1 MKHNVPTDHGPTT
14 SDMPAPGIHLSRTA
28 LRPAGAAESGVP
40 CPTDENEAAEATQ
53 LASEMLQSILSK
65 PSDCFVSITETGEII
80 SISDTVEAMFGSPPN
95 DVIGC
100 NITTLIPSLCCRYH
114 EQAMQGDQA
123 TTHPTQWQHGGA
135 LAGQH
140 KTKGPFPVELSLT
153 EIATPDGP
161 LFIGIL
167 HDITERKQTQ
177 ENLRLAKEAA
187 EAASRAKS
195 DFLANMSHEL
205 TTPLNFIL
213 GFADVLLAE
222 TAGPLT
228 AKQRDYITRI
238 RGGGNRLNNLLND
251 ILDLSRV
258 EAGATTVSQVSFTLG
273 ELLRACLLLHQEKA
287 FKHGVTLAL
296 DTDAVEALPMA
307 TDPVILKKILF
318 QLLANA
324 MKFTPD
330 GGTISLR
337 AAPEP
342 GHDGFVMI
350 AVIDSGIGIAA
361 TDMPK
366 LFMKFCQLESPFTK
380 KYEGTGLGLALTK
393 QLVELLGG
401 TIRATSS
408 QGQGSCFTV
417 SLPCAASASGPGDIA
432 PPA

>member
-1 MKHNVPTDHGPTT
+1 MKDKTPTETAPTAA
-14 SDMPAPGIHLSRTA
+14 DMPTPGIHRLLQA
-28 LRPAGAAESGVP
+28 LRPAGGDAP
-40 CPTDENEAAEATQ
+40 IDHCQDDDNEAAKAPQ
-53 LASEMLQSILSK
+53 LATDMLHAILSEAA
-65 PSDCFVSITETGEII
+65 DCFVSITQTGGII
-80 SISDTVEAMFGSPPN
+80 SISDTVEAMFGYLPSE
-95 DVIGC
+95 VLGC
-100 NITTLIPSLCCRYH
+100 NITKLIPTLCCRYQ
-114 EQAMQGDQA
+114 EQDMQGDAA
-123 TTHPTQWQHGGA
+123 TAHPAQWQHGRDLDGE
-135 LAGQH
+135 H
-140 KTKGPFPVELSLT
+140 KTRGLFPVELSLT

-167 HDITERKQTQ
+167 HNITERKQTQ

-213 GFADVLLAE
+213 GFSDVLLAE

-258 EAGATTVSQVSFTLG
+258 EAGATTVSPVSFTLG

-296 DTDAVEALPMA
+296 DIDAVEALPMV

-342 GHDGFVMI
+342 GHDGFVTI

-361 TDMPK
+361 KDMPK
-366 LFMKFCQLESPFTK
+366 LFTKFCQLESPFTK

-408 QGQGSCFTV
+408 QGQGSCFTIA
-417 SLPCAASASGPGDIA
+417 LPCAAPASGPGDIA
-432 PPA
+432 SRA